1 MKKLAIKVLKKLGL
15 FTREQIFEEVVYNFE
30 TILLNEVD
38 NGTLSIDDVDHKLVE
53 YIELCK

>member
-1 MKKLAIKVLKKLGL
+1 MKKLAIKVLNKLGL

-30 TILLNEVD
+30 TVLLNEVD
-38 NGTLSIDDVDHKLVE
+38 NGKLSIEDVDNKLVE

>member
-1 MKKLAIKVLKKLGL
+1 MKKLAIKVLNSFGL

-30 TILLNEVD
+30 TVLLNEVD
-38 NGTLSIDDVDHKLVE
+38 NGKLSIEDVDNKLVE

>member
-1 MKKLAIKVLKKLGL
+1 MKNLAIKVLNKLGL

-30 TILLNEVD
+30 TVLLNEVD
-38 NGTLSIDDVDHKLVE
+38 NGKLSIEDVDNKLVE